1 MGEMMTP
8 VLVFVYNFVKTET
21 VVHLH
26 VDKESDEYTGCKLD
40 MMLTFSLS
48 SKLKL

>member
-40 MMLTFSLS
+40 MM
-48 SKLKL
+48 